1 MLPSQLPR
9 KFYIFQLNM
18 AKLRNIFFGIVIAF
32 VIVFGLRYCE
42 NRKDNREVLE
52 ANTALIQKELKNVGK
67 LIVTEG
73 SYAQVFSYNDSKNLM
88 YGLFDARKKALIVV
102 NAKATIAYDLSKV
115 NTIIDEAN
123 KTVTITNI
131 PEPELSINPN
141 IEYYDVTQDYLNQF
155 TASDYNKIK
164 QRVEKSLRK
173 KIEASELR
181 TNAENRLVSEL
192 QKIYILTN
200 SMGWTLKY
208 NGKPIEEE
216 QDFQKIKL

>member
-1 MLPSQLPR
+1 MR
-9 KFYIFQLNM
+9 KIL
-18 AKLRNIFFGIVIAF
+18 LGIIIVF

-42 NRKDNREVLE
+42 NRKDNRETLE

-73 SYAQVFSYNDSKNLM
+73 SYAQVFSYNDSKNLL
-88 YGLFDARKKALIVV
+88 YGLTYAKKKALIVV
-102 NAKATIAYDLSKV
+102 NAKASIAYDLSKV
-115 NTIIDEAN
+115 TTTINETT

-141 IEYYDVTQDYLNQF
+141 IEYYDMQQDYLNQF
-155 TASDYNKIK
+155 SAADYNKIK
-164 QRVEKSLRK
+164 GRIEKSLRK

-181 TNAENRLVSEL
+181 TNAENRLISEL

-200 SMGWTLKY
+200 SMGWTLEYKG
-208 NGKPIEEE
+208 NPIEEE
-216 QDFQKIKL
+216 KDFQKLKL

>member
-1 MLPSQLPR
+1 M
-9 KFYIFQLNM
+9 
-18 AKLRNIFFGIVIAF
+18 RNIFLGIVIALL
-32 VIVFGLRYCE
+32 IVFCLRYCE
-42 NRKDNREVLE
+42 NKKENREILE

-73 SYAQVFSYNDSKNLM
+73 SYAQVFSYSDSKNLM
-88 YGLFDARKKALIVV
+88 YGLFDARKRALVVV

-115 NTIIDEAN
+115 EKIVDETTR
-123 KTVTITNI
+123 TVTITKI

-141 IEYYDVTQDYLNQF
+141 IQYHDVTQDYLNQF

-164 QRVEKSLRK
+164 SRIEKSLRK

-181 TNAENRLVSEL
+181 TNAENRLISEL

-200 SMGWTLKY
+200 SMGWTLQY
-208 NGKPIEEE
+208 NSKVIEEE
-216 QDFQKIKL
+216 SDLQQLKR

>member
-1 MLPSQLPR
+1 M
-9 KFYIFQLNM
+9 
-18 AKLRNIFFGIVIAF
+18 RNIFVGIVIAF

-42 NRKDNREVLE
+42 NRKDNREQLE

-73 SYAQVFSYNDSKNLM
+73 SYAQVFSYNDSKDLL
-88 YGLFDARKKALIVV
+88 YGMFDARKKALIVV
-102 NAKATIAYDLSKV
+102 NAKATIAYDLSKITKV
-115 NTIIDEAN
+115 VDENT
-123 KTVTITNI
+123 KTVIITDI

-141 IEYYDVTQDYLNQF
+141 IQYYDITQDYLNQF

-164 QRVEKSLRK
+164 ERIEKSLRK

-181 TNAENRLVSEL
+181 TNAENRLISEL

-208 NGKPIEEE
+208 NSTVVENEAE
-216 QDFQKIKL
+216 LQKLKL

>member
-1 MLPSQLPR
+1 M
-9 KFYIFQLNM
+9 
-18 AKLRNIFFGIVIAF
+18 RNILLGIVIAF

-42 NRKDNREVLE
+42 NKKENREILE

-73 SYAQVFSYNDSKNLM
+73 GYAQVFTYNDSKDLM
-88 YGLFDARKKALIVV
+88 YGLFDARKKALIVI
-102 NAKATIAYDLSKV
+102 NAKATIAYDLSEVK
-115 NTIIDEAN
+115 TDIDETT

-141 IEYYDVTQDYLNQF
+141 IQYYDVTQDYLNQF

-164 QRVEKSLRK
+164 SRVEKSLKK

-181 TNAENRLVSEL
+181 TNAENRLISEL

-208 NGKPIEEE
+208 NSTVVENEAE
-216 QDFQKIKL
+216 LQKLKL

>member
-1 MLPSQLPR
+1 M
-9 KFYIFQLNM
+9 
-18 AKLRNIFFGIVIAF
+18 RNIFLGIVIAF

-42 NRKDNREVLE
+42 NRKDNREQLE

-73 SYAQVFSYNDSKNLM
+73 SYAQVFSYSDSKDLL
-88 YGLFDARKKALIVV
+88 YGMFDARKKALIVV
-102 NAKATIAYDLSKV
+102 NAKASIAYDLSQV
-115 NTIIDEAN
+115 NTEVDETT

-141 IEYYDVTQDYLNQF
+141 IQYYDVTQDYLNQF

-164 QRVEKSLRK
+164 SRIEKSLRK

-181 TNAENRLVSEL
+181 TNAENRLISEL

-208 NGKPIEEE
+208 NATVVDNEAEL
-216 QDFQKIKL
+216 QKLKL

>member
-1 MLPSQLPR
+1 M
-9 KFYIFQLNM
+9 
-18 AKLRNIFFGIVIAF
+18 RNILLGIVIAF

-42 NRKDNREVLE
+42 NKKDNREILE

-73 SYAQVFSYNDSKNLM
+73 SYAQVFTYNDSKDLM

-102 NAKATIAYDLSKV
+102 NAKATIAYDLSEVK
-115 NTIIDEAN
+115 TDIDETT

-141 IEYYDVTQDYLNQF
+141 IQYYDVTQDYLNQF

-164 QRVEKSLRK
+164 SRVEKSLKK

-181 TNAENRLVSEL
+181 TNAENRLISEL

-208 NGKPIEEE
+208 NSTVVENEAE
-216 QDFQKIKL
+216 LQKLKL

>member
-1 MLPSQLPR
+1 M
-9 KFYIFQLNM
+9 
-18 AKLRNIFFGIVIAF
+18 RNILLGIVIAF

-42 NRKDNREVLE
+42 NKKENREILE

-73 SYAQVFSYNDSKNLM
+73 SYAQVFTYNDSKDLM

-102 NAKATIAYDLSKV
+102 NAKVTIAYDLSEVK
-115 NTIIDEAN
+115 TDIDETT

-141 IEYYDVTQDYLNQF
+141 IQYYDVTQDYLNQF

-164 QRVEKSLRK
+164 SRVEKSLKK
-173 KIEASELR
+173 KIEATELR
-181 TNAENRLVSEL
+181 TNAENRLISEL

-208 NGKPIEEE
+208 NSTVVENEAE
-216 QDFQKIKL
+216 LQKLKL